1 MKGWQVGVV
10 AATVIGVLALFT
22 YLFHPTDRGLPP
34 PVAQDPTTGLY
45 HALPVAVPSD
55 QPKKEIQGSS
65 SVFTGHD
72 SAGRISWTLKAAS
85 ILMRDTVKQADAT
98 DIACTFYSKD
108 GQPLATVTCRG
119 ASVNL
124 ANNNLQFHGRVTAT
138 DPAGQTLV
146 VEHLRYDGA
155 KKRFLGHGGVR
166 LTRATSV
173 VLAERVWAD
182 PSLMTVQLEGNVQA
196 FVRTLAVSTP
206 SPVPAPTI
214 PPLPAESPA
223 PSGASAA
230 PAALP
235 AGSGAPAAVPTLAPG
250 VGPSPGASSRG
261 NQNRVAASTVLLAA
275 RLRPFAEGTVLP

>member
-1 MKGWQVGVV
+1 MKGWQVGVA

-22 YLFHPTDRGLPP
+22 YLFHPTNRGLPP

-45 HALPVAVPSD
+45 RPLPVATPSD
-55 QPKKEIQGSS
+55 LPKKEIQGSA

-72 SAGRISWTLKAAS
+72 SSGRISWTLKAAS
-85 ILMRDTVKQADAT
+85 ILMRDTVKRAEAN
-98 DIACTFYSKD
+98 DIACTFYSKE
-108 GQPLATVTCRG
+108 GQPVATVTCRG
-119 ASVNL
+119 ATVNL
-124 ANNNLQFHGRVTAT
+124 ANNNLQFRGRVTAT

-196 FVRTLAVSTP
+196 YVRTLAVGTP

-214 PPLPAESPA
+214 PPLPQEPAA
-223 PSGASAA
+223 PSGAPSAS
-230 PAALP
+230 PAA
-235 AGSGAPAAVPTLAPG
+235 SGAPATSPTAPLAPG
-250 VGPSPGASSRG
+250 PSGGASSGR
-261 NQNRVAASTVLLAA
+261 NPNRTAASSVLVAA
-275 RLRPFAEGTVLP
+275 RPRVFADGMALP

>member
-1 MKGWQVGVV
+1 MKGWQVGVA

-22 YLFHPTDRGLPP
+22 YLFHPTNRGLPP

-45 HALPVAVPSD
+45 HPLPVAAPSD
-55 QPKKEIQGSS
+55 LPKKEIQGSS

-72 SAGRISWTLKAAS
+72 SSGRISWTLKAAS
-85 ILMRDTVKQADAT
+85 ILMRDTVKLAEAN
-98 DIACTFYSKD
+98 DIACTFYSKE
-108 GQPLATVTCRG
+108 GQPVATVTCRG
-119 ASVNL
+119 ATVNL

-196 FVRTLAVSTP
+196 YVRTLAVGTP
-206 SPVPAPTI
+206 SPVPTPTI
-214 PPLPAESPA
+214 PPLPDESPV
-223 PSGASAA
+223 P
-230 PAALP
+230 
-235 AGSGAPAAVPTLAPG
+235 SGAPASEASPPASGAP
-250 VGPSPGASSRG
+250 VAPSTVAPSSRPSGGASSG
-261 NQNRVAASTVLLAA
+261 WSPNRTAASLALVAARPRAA
-275 RLRPFAEGTVLP
+275 AEGTALR